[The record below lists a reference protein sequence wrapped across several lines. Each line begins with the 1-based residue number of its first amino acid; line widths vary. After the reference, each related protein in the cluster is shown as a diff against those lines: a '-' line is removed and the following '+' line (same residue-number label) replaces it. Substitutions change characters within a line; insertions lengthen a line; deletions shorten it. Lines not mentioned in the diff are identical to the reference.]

1 MRGAGNAAGPGARHP
16 RFTRIPHAGAMAHV
30 PRIIGHRGAPALA
43 PEHTRAS
50 YRLAFAGGADL
61 VEPDVVPTRDGAL
74 AVLHGP
80 LLDETTDV
88 AARPEFADRYSRK
101 RFGRI
106 AASGWFAEDFDWD
119 ELRELRAVER
129 WPEAR
134 PASAALDGA
143 EGPLRLR
150 ELVELVAEEA
160 PGTGLVIEL
169 KHDAR
174 ALLLGHDFVDLLE
187 RELDGLWDSP
197 ALEGVAWESFETAA
211 LHRLRERGIPGKR
224 IALVGETLETMDG
237 EEGPERLTAEGLDDL
252 AEWGH
257 GVSVRTGLLVP
268 YPGERAIARGRS
280 LVTAAHERGLEVMT
294 FTLRGEPRFVP
305 EAWTDAV
312 AHWRALAA
320 TGVDAVFADDPAAVR
335 AALAG

>member
-1 MRGAGNAAGPGARHP
+1 MTPAL
-16 RFTRIPHAGAMAHV
+16 

-80 LLDETTDV
+80 RLDETTDI
-88 AARPEFADRYSRK
+88 AARPEHAGRVARK
-101 RFGRI
+101 RYGRI
-106 AASGWFAEDFDWD
+106 AESGWFAEDFDWD
-119 ELRELRAVER
+119 ELRELRSLER

-134 PASAALDGA
+134 PASAALDGT

-150 ELVELVAEEA
+150 ELVELVAAEA

-169 KHDAR
+169 KHDVR
-174 ALLLGHDFVDLLE
+174 ALLLGYDFVDLLE
-187 RELDGLWDSP
+187 RELDGLWNSP

-211 LHRLRERGIPGKR
+211 LHRLRERGLPGKR

-237 EEGPERLTAEGLDDL
+237 EEGPERLSPEGLDDL

-257 GVSVRTGLLVP
+257 GVSVRTRLLVP
-268 YPGERAIARGRS
+268 YSGERAVARGRA
-280 LVTAAHERGLEVMT
+280 LVDAAHARGLEVYAY
-294 FTLRGEPRFVP
+294 TLRGEPRFVP
-305 EAWTDAV
+305 AEWQGDAA

-335 AALAG
+335 EALRGRQSDE